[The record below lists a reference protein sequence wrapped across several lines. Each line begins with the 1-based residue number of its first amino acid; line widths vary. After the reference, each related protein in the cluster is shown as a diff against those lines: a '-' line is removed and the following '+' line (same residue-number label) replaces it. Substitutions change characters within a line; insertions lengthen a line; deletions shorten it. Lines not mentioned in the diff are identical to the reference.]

1 MPETFGA
8 RLITERER
16 LGLAQGDMQSIVGV
30 SRRAQFNYE
39 QSVRLPDVGYLAALA
54 THGFD
59 LTYLVTGKR
68 APRHGSIDEDLLRHV
83 LLAIDNALPVEPINA
98 AKKAKLVALVYQSA
112 SETGQIDPLLVRKA
126 IDLAS

>member
-8 RLITERER
+8 RLISERER

-68 APRHGSIDEDLLRHV
+68 APRHGYIDEELLRQV
-83 LLAIDNALPVEPINA
+83 LVAIDGALPVDAIDA
-98 AKKAKLVALVYQSA
+98 TKKAKLVALIYQSA
-112 SETGQIDPLLVRKA
+112 SETGQVDPILVRKA
-126 IDLAS
+126 IDLFS